1 MAKKPIPAVPYVPA
15 DLAEPAD
22 LVGAI
27 RARRGGHLINL
38 DRMLLNSVPYA
49 RGWNA
54 FLGEVRRNLSLS
66 EKLREIAMCGV
77 AVLNGAEYEFFHHA
91 PELIAAGGTQEQV
104 DALRTIDDIAA
115 DLSMFSPVERDA
127 ILLTIQMT
135 RDIQVSE
142 HLMKRLNDALGS
154 TQVVE
159 LVGTIAAY
167 NMVSRFLI
175 ALGVEPEDHPP
186 VPQTQRESR

>member
-1 MAKKPIPAVPYVPA
+1 
-15 DLAEPAD
+15 
-22 LVGAI
+22 
-27 RARRGGHLINL
+27 
-38 DRMLLNSVPYA
+38 
-49 RGWNA
+49 
-54 FLGEVRRNLSLS
+54 
-66 EKLREIAMCGV
+66 
-77 AVLNGAEYEFFHHA
+77 
-91 PELIAAGGTQEQV
+91 
-104 DALRTIDDIAA
+104 
-115 DLSMFSPVERDA
+115 
-127 ILLTIQMT
+127 MT